1 MAWSQQ
7 VSGVTFCFLS
17 HKKPHLNVSPYSGL
31 SSLMDLTLFYEF
43 ARSPN
48 RSVRCFVAW
57 DVQSLL
63 L

>member
-43 ARSPN
+43 ARSIMN
-48 RSVRCFVAW
+48 YLYENETKLKR
-57 DVQSLL
+57 
-63 L
+63 